1 MNQNTL
7 VKIHVSEDCLIF
19 HTYSRH
25 GGSSPRFFISR
36 KKLTRLS
43 DSGSIYARDQ
53 NNLAEIYL
61 ICRPDGKMYV
71 HMEFYWLSIFGDETI
86 SGRRETIHV
95 PLDIICPLLS
105 APDKT
110 VYRVLSKEY
119 TRRPP
124 VIFQSRK
131 NLHAVVSNRRL
142 RKKLSRCLMSHFHS
156 GSGTIQKVVLYD
168 DCEPGSFYFQEY
180 VNDKLRLSGVLLL
193 SGAQNP
199 KTASYSMHT

>member
-53 NNLAEIYL
+53 NSLAEIYL

-119 TRRPP
+119 TKCPP
-124 VIFQSRK
+124 VIIQSRK
-131 NLHAVVSNRRL
+131 NLHAVVSDRVL
-142 RKKLSRCLMSHFHS
+142 RKKLARCLITHFRS
-156 GSGTIQKVVLYD
+156 GYIQKVILYD

-180 VNDKLRLSGVLLL
+180 VNDRLGLSGLLLL
-193 SGAQNP
+193 SGAENP

>member
-7 VKIHVSEDCLIF
+7 VKIRVSEDSLIF

-43 DSGSIYARDQ
+43 DSGSVYARDL

-61 ICRPDGKMYV
+61 LCRPDGKMYV

-110 VYRVLSKEY
+110 VYHVLSKEY
-119 TRRPP
+119 TQCPP
-124 VIFQSRK
+124 VIIQSRK
-131 NLHAVVSNRRL
+131 NLHAVVSDRVL
-142 RKKLSRCLMSHFHS
+142 RKKLARCLITHFRS
-156 GSGTIQKVVLYD
+156 GYIQKVILYD

-180 VNDKLRLSGVLLL
+180 VNDRLSLSGLLLL
-193 SGAQNP
+193 SGAGNP

>member
-7 VKIHVSEDCLIF
+7 VKICVSEDSLIL

-43 DSGSIYARDQ
+43 DTGSVYARDL

-71 HMEFYWLSIFGDETI
+71 HIEFYWLSVFWDETI

-95 PLDIICPLLS
+95 PLGSICPLLS

-110 VYRVLSKEY
+110 IYRVLSKEY
-119 TRRPP
+119 TWRPP

-131 NLHAVVSNRRL
+131 NLHTVVSNHVL
-142 RKKLSRCLMSHFHS
+142 RKKLARCLMSHFCS
-156 GSGTIQKVVLYD
+156 GYTQKVVLYD
-168 DCEPGSFYFQEY
+168 DYEPGSFYFQEY
-180 VNDKLRLSGVLLL
+180 ANDKLSLSGLLLL
-193 SGAQNP
+193 SGAENP
-199 KTASYSMHT
+199 KAASYSMHT

>member
-1 MNQNTL
+1 MNRNTL
-7 VKIHVSEDCLIF
+7 VKICVSGDGLIF

-43 DSGSIYARDQ
+43 DSGSVYARDL

-61 ICRPDGKMYV
+61 ICRPGGKMYV

-95 PLDIICPLLS
+95 PLDIICTLLS

-110 VYRVLSKEY
+110 EYRVLSKEY
-119 TRRPP
+119 TKCPP
-124 VIFQSRK
+124 VIIQSRK
-131 NLHAVVSNRRL
+131 NLHAVVSDRVL
-142 RKKLSRCLMSHFHS
+142 RKKLARCLITHFRS
-156 GSGTIQKVVLYD
+156 GYIQKVVLYD

-180 VNDKLRLSGVLLL
+180 VNDRSGLSGLLLL
-193 SGAQNP
+193 SGAENP

>member
-1 MNQNTL
+1 MNQDTL
-7 VKIHVSEDCLIF
+7 VKIHVSEDCLIL

-119 TRRPP
+119 TKCPP
-124 VIFQSRK
+124 VIIQSRK
-131 NLHAVVSNRRL
+131 NLHAVVSDRVL
-142 RKKLSRCLMSHFHS
+142 RKKLARCLITHFRS
-156 GSGTIQKVVLYD
+156 GYIQKVILYD

>member
-119 TRRPP
+119 TKCPP
-124 VIFQSRK
+124 VIIQSRK
-131 NLHAVVSNRRL
+131 NLHAVVSDRVL
-142 RKKLSRCLMSHFHS
+142 RKKLARCLITHFRS
-156 GSGTIQKVVLYD
+156 GYIQKVILYD

-180 VNDKLRLSGVLLL
+180 VNDRLGLSGLLLL
-193 SGAQNP
+193 SGAENP

>member
-7 VKIHVSEDCLIF
+7 VKICVSEDSLIF
-19 HTYSRH
+19 HTYSKH

-43 DSGSIYARDQ
+43 DTGSVYARDL

-71 HMEFYWLSIFGDETI
+71 HIEFYWLSVLGDETI

-95 PLDIICPLLS
+95 PLGGICPLLS

-119 TRRPP
+119 TWRPP

-131 NLHAVVSNRRL
+131 NLHTVVSDRRL
-142 RKKLSRCLMSHFHS
+142 RKKLGRCLMSHFCS
-156 GSGTIQKVVLYD
+156 GCIQTVVLYD
-168 DCEPGSFYFQEY
+168 DFESYSFNFQEY
-180 VNDKLRLSGVLLL
+180 INSKVGECGSIFL
-193 SGAQNP
+193 SGADNM
-199 KTASYSMHT
+199 KTAFYTINT

>member
-7 VKIHVSEDCLIF
+7 VKICVSKDSLIF

-43 DSGSIYARDQ
+43 DTGSVYARDL

-61 ICRPDGKMYV
+61 ICRPDEQMYV
-71 HMEFYWLSIFGDETI
+71 HMEFYWLSVFGDETI
-86 SGRRETIHV
+86 SGRRETIQV
-95 PLDIICPLLS
+95 PLGIICSLLS

-110 VYRVLSKEY
+110 ISRVLSKEY
-119 TRRPP
+119 SWRPP

-131 NLHAVVSNRRL
+131 NLHAVVSSRRL
-142 RKKLSRCLMSHFHS
+142 RKKLGRCLMSHFSS
-156 GSGTIQKVVLYD
+156 GRIQKVVLFD
-168 DCEPGSFYFQEY
+168 DYEPGSFYFQEY
-180 VNDKLRLSGVLLL
+180 VNDKLGPSGLLLL
-193 SGAQNP
+193 SGAENP

>member
-119 TRRPP
+119 TKCPP
-124 VIFQSRK
+124 VIIQSRK
-131 NLHAVVSNRRL
+131 NLHAVVSDRVL
-142 RKKLSRCLMSHFHS
+142 RKKLARCLITHFRS
-156 GSGTIQKVVLYD
+156 GYIQKVILYD

-180 VNDKLRLSGVLLL
+180 VNDRLGLSGLLLL
-193 SGAQNP
+193 SGAENP
-199 KTASYSMHT
+199 KAASYSMHT